1 MRIQRIP
8 LGDGDRTVVLDLFKA
23 KPSSPC
29 SRFALRAAPGG
40 AAQP

>member
-1 MRIQRIP
+1 MQGIP

-23 KPSSPC
+23 KPSSP
-29 SRFALRAAPGG
+29 SSQHYVLLRAAPGG